1 MAIDLDDE
9 ILQDFL
15 VEAGEIL
22 ETLNEQLVDLEQSP
36 DDADLLN
43 SIFRGFHTIKG
54 GGSFL
59 SLTNLVEVCHKS
71 EDVFNLLRNNEL
83 QLDADMMDAFL
94 RVLDELNAMFE
105 QIRSGEDPSPAD
117 PALIQQLIDMQNPD
131 AAPAAEAT
139 EEPAAEEDAA
149 EEATDGAAD
158 EASDEAVADAVDQ
171 AAAEAAAAADP
182 AAAVE
187 EFVSGSDEITDDEFE
202 ALLDALHGP
211 SGKPKPVEIEKPEDK
226 PAASE
231 TPASASDS
239 DEITDEEFEA
249 LLDELHGPGGKPKPV
264 DAGKAAEQPADKKPD
279 QSASTGAGDEITDD
293 EFEALL
299 DEMHGKGKAPTG
311 KKSGAAGDTKPAGKK
326 AGDAAPAE
334 SKPKAA
340 PKAEQKPAAK
350 PAAKKSPAKASAR
363 KDPPAAPKGETT
375 VRVDTARLDDIMN
388 LVGELVLTRNR
399 LNTLRQTF
407 DDERVHK
414 AISSLDVVTADLQ
427 TAVMKTRMQPVKKVF
442 GRFPRVV
449 RDLARSLNKE
459 VQLELEGEETDLD
472 KNLVEALADPLV
484 HLVRNSV
491 DHGIELPEVR
501 EKAGKPR
508 QGRVVLSAQ
517 QEGDHIVLSIVDD
530 GAGMDPEVLRK
541 KVIEKG
547 LMDPETASR
556 LDDKAC
562 FDLIFLPG
570 LSTKDQISD
579 VSGRGVGMDVVKTK
593 ISQLNGTIDIDSK
606 LGEGTALRI
615 KVPLTLA
622 ILPTLM
628 VQLGKRKFALPLSIV
643 NEIFEFSSKKVSVVD
658 GREVVLNRGKAPPIF
673 YLRKWLLNDH
683 EAHEDHDGDPHV
695 IMVQVGNESVGFV
708 VDQVIGQEEVVIKPL
723 DRLLQGLP
731 GMAGST
737 ITGDGNI
744 AIILDVPGLLKA
756 YA

>member
-1 MAIDLDDE
+1 MAIDLEDE

-22 ETLNEQLVDLEQSP
+22 ETLNEQLVDLEQAP

-83 QLDADMMDAFL
+83 QLNADMMDAFL

-117 PALIQQLIDMQNPD
+117 PALIQQLIEMQDPD
-131 AAPAAEAT
+131 AVSAAPEAPAETAQDG
-139 EEPAAEEDAA
+139 EPA
-149 EEATDGAAD
+149 T
-158 EASDEAVADAVDQ
+158 DEAVADAVDE
-171 AAAEAAAAADP
+171 AVAEAAAASDP

-187 EFVSGSDEITDDEFE
+187 EFVSGSDEITDEEFE
-202 ALLDALHGP
+202 SLLDALHGP
-211 SGKPKPVEIEKPEDK
+211 SGKPKPVDIDSDRAADIEP
-226 PAASE
+226 PA
-231 TPASASDS
+231 TPDALAGGDS

-264 DAGKAAEQPADKKPD
+264 EAPPPA
-279 QSASTGAGDEITDD
+279 TGDSDEITDE

-299 DEMHGKGKAPTG
+299 DEMHGKGKAPTPP
-311 KKSGAAGDTKPAGKK
+311 KKDKASSGTPA
-326 AGDAAPAE
+326 DAAPDAAK
-334 SKPKAA
+334 KPEPAA
-340 PKAEQKPAAK
+340 KGAAAAKPQAAAKPAAGGSKPAAK
-350 PAAKKSPAKASAR
+350 PAKSAAR
-363 KDPPAAPKGETT
+363 KEPAAPKGETT

-449 RDLARSLNKE
+449 RDLARSLGKE

-491 DHGIELPEVR
+491 DHGIEMPDVR
-501 EKAGKPR
+501 EQAGKPR

-517 QEGDHIVLSIVDD
+517 QEGDHIVLSIIDD
-530 GAGMDPEVLRK
+530 GAGMDPEVLRQ

-628 VQLGKRKFALPLSIV
+628 VQLGRRKFALPLSIV

-683 EAHEDHDGDPHV
+683 EAHEDYEGDPHV

>member
-22 ETLNEQLVDLEQSP
+22 ETLNEQLVDLEQAP
-36 DDADLLN
+36 DDSDLLN

-83 QLDADMMDAFL
+83 QLNADMMDAFL

-131 AAPAAEAT
+131 AAPAESEA
-139 EEPAAEEDAA
+139 EPAAEA
-149 EEATDGAAD
+149 EA
-158 EASDEAVADAVDQ
+158 ASDEEVSDAVDA
-171 AAAEAAAAADP
+171 AAAEAAATVDP
-182 AAAVE
+182 ADAVE
-187 EFVSGSDEITDDEFE
+187 EFVTGSDEISDDEFE

-211 SGKPKPVEIEKPEDK
+211 SGKPKPVEGAVETKSEQ
-226 PAASE
+226 AAAA
-231 TPASASDS
+231 TGGDS

-249 LLDELHGPGGKPKPV
+249 LLDNLHGPGGKPKPV
-264 DAGKAAEQPADKKPD
+264 EGAADAGNKDKPAA
-279 QSASTGAGDEITDD
+279 ASGGDDEITDE

-299 DEMHGKGKAPTG
+299 DEMHGKGKAPT
-311 KKSGAAGDTKPAGKK
+311 AAQAAADKARADEADKAAASAGETPPARPKPEAAAKPADKPK
-326 AGDAAPAE
+326 PA
-334 SKPKAA
+334 KKAA
-340 PKAEQKPAAK
+340 PKA
-350 PAAKKSPAKASAR
+350 SAR
-363 KDPPAAPKGETT
+363 KEPSAPKGETT

-508 QGRVVLSAQ
+508 QGTVVLSAQ

-530 GAGMDPEVLRK
+530 GAGMDPEVLRQ

-562 FDLIFLPG
+562 FDLIFMPG
-570 LSTKDQISD
+570 LSTKDEISD

-606 LGEGTALRI
+606 LGEGTALHI

-683 EAHEDHDGDPHV
+683 EAHEDYDGDPHV

-744 AIILDVPGLLKA
+744 AIILDVPGLLKT

>member
-1 MAIDLDDE
+1 MAIDLEDE

-22 ETLNEQLVDLEQSP
+22 ETLNEQLVDLEQAP

-83 QLDADMMDAFL
+83 QLNADMMDAFL

-117 PALIQQLIDMQNPD
+117 PALIQQLIEMQDPD
-131 AAPAAEAT
+131 AVSAAPEAPAETAQDG
-139 EEPAAEEDAA
+139 EPA
-149 EEATDGAAD
+149 T
-158 EASDEAVADAVDQ
+158 DEAVADAVDE
-171 AAAEAAAAADP
+171 AAAEAAAASDP

-187 EFVSGSDEITDDEFE
+187 EFVSGSDEITDEEFE
-202 ALLDALHGP
+202 SLLDALHGP
-211 SGKPKPVEIEKPEDK
+211 SGKPKPVDIDSGKAADTEP
-226 PAASE
+226 PA
-231 TPASASDS
+231 TPDAPAGGDG

-264 DAGKAAEQPADKKPD
+264 EAPPPA
-279 QSASTGAGDEITDD
+279 TGDSDEITDE

-299 DEMHGKGKAPTG
+299 DEMHGKGKAPTPP
-311 KKSGAAGDTKPAGKK
+311 KKDKASSGTPA
-326 AGDAAPAE
+326 DAAPDATK
-334 SKPKAA
+334 KPEPAA
-340 PKAEQKPAAK
+340 KGAAAAKPQAAAKPAAGGSKPAAK
-350 PAAKKSPAKASAR
+350 PAKSAAR
-363 KDPPAAPKGETT
+363 KEPAAPKGETT

-449 RDLARSLNKE
+449 RDLARSLGKE

-491 DHGIELPEVR
+491 DHGIEMPDVR
-501 EKAGKPR
+501 EQAGKPR

-517 QEGDHIVLSIVDD
+517 QEGDHIVLSIIDD
-530 GAGMDPEVLRK
+530 GAGMDPEVLRQ

-628 VQLGKRKFALPLSIV
+628 VQLGRRKFALPLSIV

-683 EAHEDHDGDPHV
+683 EAHEDYEGDPHV